1 MNLPAGRARQLLAI
15 TAAAAVLIVVAAN
28 VPSVR
33 DALAAAVALG
43 LVVLFFGIRVVAN
56 WLRHPDDR
64 EYELWGGMTET
75 TDEVVARHKRPGGNP
90 ALPDGPPGLTGP
102 PDAAPSFQGHPLGR
116 PDERK
121 DASTGS

>member
-1 MNLPAGRARQLLAI
+1 MNVPVRRVRQLLAI
-15 TAAAAVLIVVAAN
+15 TATAAVLIVVAAN

-33 DALAAAVALG
+33 DALAVVVAVG
-43 LVVLFFGIRVVAN
+43 LVMLFFGIRVVAN

-75 TDEVVARHKRPGGNP
+75 TREVAARHERPGGNP
-90 ALPDGPPGLTGP
+90 GHPDAPLGLTGL
-102 PDAAPSFQGHPLGR
+102 PDAAPSYHGHPLGR
-116 PDERK
+116 SDEE